1 MKFQVEIQMVNL
13 KYLNKPSPK
22 IENPVLIMI
31 KAVDI
36 PHIFLFFHHISLF
49 SILSGQQFDHL
60 Q

>member
-13 KYLNKPSPK
+13 KDLNKPSPK

-36 PHIFLFFHHISLF
+36 PHIFLFFHHILLF

>member
-13 KYLNKPSPK
+13 KDLNKPPK

-49 SILSGQQFDHL
+49 SILRGQQVDHL